1 MIHTDGIQTI
11 ANAEYSVRVP
21 EPQSPQEANL
31 DSAIDEAMEFAAYRV
46 FETLLDR
53 LTPLVETG
61 RANAVDIIG
70 ILTILRDEYQER
82 YEAVRRG
89 R

>member
-31 DSAIDEAMEFAAYRV
+31 NAAIDEAMEFAAFRC
-46 FETLLDR
+46 FDTLLYR

-70 ILTILRDEYQER
+70 ILAILRDEYQGR
-82 YEAVRRG
+82 YEAVRRD